1 MRFNPRFT
9 VRQPAPRV
17 VLDGGLIHRGEA
29 GGRLQ
34 TMIGAADEVG
44 GLRGVELQDLRTFA
58 EVELRQIDI
67 VVAGVR
73 NQPAER
79 VA

>member
-1 MRFNPRFT
+1 
-9 VRQPAPRV
+9 
-17 VLDGGLIHRGEA
+17 
-29 GGRLQ
+29 
-34 TMIGAADEVG
+34 MIGAADEVG
-44 GLRGVELQDLRTFA
+44 GLRCVELQDLRTFA

-73 NQPAER
+73 HQPAER